1 MLEQQRKIKILKKE
15 TVDRAAEESRSKLY
29 SAYCRALSVALELAH
44 LLGVKS
50 CDKCGRKV
58 A

>member
-1 MLEQQRKIKILKKE
+1 MPEQQKVKILKKRE
-15 TVDRAAEESRSKLY
+15 QIEREAEESKSRLY

-58 A
+58 V